1 MPIKKIKR
9 FIRKSI
15 YSSPDDIE
23 KSYHKISNLILKT
36 ISIFFVIAGLW
47 SHAAALHLYYY
58 TETTMDSESLILVEN
73 YQKTRQAYK
82 EESLFE
88 AVKNSISV
96 ERFQEMAVNS
106 SKEEM
111 LNKVDTLNLF
121 GIGFTLI
128 GVFLALV
135 LMIRY
140 IAFTLADKIYNR
152 CYADE
157 EERAIKNRG
166 GRKTC

>member
-1 MPIKKIKR
+1 
-9 FIRKSI
+9 
-15 YSSPDDIE
+15 
-23 KSYHKISNLILKT
+23 
-36 ISIFFVIAGLW
+36 
-47 SHAAALHLYYY
+47 
-58 TETTMDSESLILVEN
+58 MDSESLILVEN